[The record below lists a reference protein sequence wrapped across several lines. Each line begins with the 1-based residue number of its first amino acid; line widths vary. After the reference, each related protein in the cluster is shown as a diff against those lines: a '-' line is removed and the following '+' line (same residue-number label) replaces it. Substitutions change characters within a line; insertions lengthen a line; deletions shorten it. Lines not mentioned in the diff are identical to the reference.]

1 MARPAAPRALVLE
14 GFLSRLS
21 FGLLTFALP
30 LYGRQLGMSI
40 AEIGL
45 LSSFALMVSLTLKP
59 LMGRMA
65 DRWGLKRSL
74 VLALVLRSLLCLSY
88 VFAAVPWQLFAVR
101 GAHGAS
107 DSLRDPAVHALIAE
121 NGGKRSMASTFAWY
135 QTAKTSAGSVGK
147 SVAGVLLATAGGFSL
162 TFGVAFALSLLPVIA
177 VLWLVPSRPA
187 EPEPEPEHVEPT
199 VAALTTEPTTQAGR
213 PVRPGVLAFTGL
225 GFLVS
230 GTSSMLTALFPI
242 IATEY
247 AGLST
252 AQAGLL
258 YLITPALAFTGPIW
272 GWLSDRVSRSLV
284 LSIRSV
290 TNIASALVYL
300 FFPTLAGIWVGKS
313 MDDLGKAAFRP
324 AWGSLMAD
332 VSGRDRKRR
341 AQVMGFLTAGEDA
354 GDLVAPV
361 LAGLLWTAWGIPVLL
376 GARVGAACLTEIYV
390 VWLERRQRR
399 ADRLLP
405 GQAGAQP
412 FQFPHKSAA
421 ETTVT
426 AMSGR

>member
-1 MARPAAPRALVLE
+1 MRRPAAPRALVLE

-30 LYGRQLGMSI
+30 LYGRQLGLSI
-40 AEIGL
+40 AQIGL
-45 LSSFALMVSLTLKP
+45 LSSFALMVSLILKP
-59 LMGRMA
+59 LMGRTA

-74 VLALVLRSLLCLSY
+74 VLALVVRSLLCLSY
-88 VFAAVPWQLFAVR
+88 VFAAVPWQLFVVR

-187 EPEPEPEHVEPT
+187 DAEPEAVVPT
-199 VAALTTEPTTQAGR
+199 VAAAAPEPAPADGR
-213 PVRPGVLAFTGL
+213 PRRPGVLAFTGL

-258 YLITPALAFTGPIW
+258 YLVTPVLAFSGPLW

-284 LSIRSV
+284 LSFRSV

-361 LAGLLWTAWGIPVLL
+361 LAGLLWSVWGIPVLL

-399 ADRLLP
+399 ADRASAGVP
-405 GQAGAQP
+405 ETGGQGEPSDLRSQAL
-412 FQFPHKSAA
+412 
-421 ETTVT
+421 V
-426 AMSGR
+426 